1 VAVARQELDMMLVSI
16 GAILILGMAIG
27 LCIGTVL
34 VALRTPS
41 SSRVAEIRR
50 LRQQGLATVHT

>member
-1 VAVARQELDMMLVSI
+1 MMLVSI

-41 SSRVAEIRR
+41 PSRVAEIRR